1 MTKEI
6 ATTLAGLAPR
16 ELVGIVSQWSTMPIK
31 ERIAAASKFSFLAWL
46 RKSLDV
52 LPPYSVLELK
62 RFAKDCGVTAE
73 VYLDVDRNCRVSLA
87 RETRKYY
94 SIVSIDPLVSTVD
107 EFDNCIR
114 LILTNYL
121 MQPEQA
127 LAIPGGSK

>member
-1 MTKEI
+1 MLWRNPYRAEPYSIKSKGGGMTKEI

-46 RKSLDV
+46 SKSLDV

-94 SIVSIDPLVSTVD
+94 SIV
-107 EFDNCIR
+107 E
-114 LILTNYL
+114 L
-121 MQPEQA
+121 MEN
-127 LAIPGGSK
+127 SSCYF